1 MHDVSGHDF
10 SHAESGNKGSG
21 PWPPTVLT
29 QKAQTLVT
37 ILNFFLWSLLKVAVV
52 TVVLLMGVAY
62 TVLLERKLVGR
73 IQNRWGPSRVGPFG
87 LLQPLV
93 DGAKSFLKEDLIP
106 TAVYRPL
113 YLLAPI
119 IALGCALISIAV
131 IPFGRPDAG
140 PGKFDIFDISNVNIG
155 LLIIL
160 GVTSV
165 GVYGIAL
172 AGWSSNNKYSLLGSL
187 RSSAQ
192 LISYELALGLSLVGV
207 VMRAGTFNLRQIVEQ
222 QARHGFGSWNIF
234 GGFQFVAFF
243 VYLMAAYAETNR
255 SPFDLPEAESEL
267 TGGYHTEYSS
277 MKFAMFFMAEYAN
290 MINVGCVATLLF
302 LGGWTGPFE
311 NLIPPPQSAIL
322 ASVLSIFWF
331 VIKVFGF
338 LCLYV
343 WVRGTLPRFRYDQ
356 LMSFGWRFL
365 LPLAIL
371 NIVASSLWFAYHPP
385 T

>member
-1 MHDVSGHDF
+1 M
-10 SHAESGNKGSG
+10 
-21 PWPPTVLT
+21 
-29 QKAQTLVT
+29 TL
-37 ILNFFLWSLLKVAVV
+37 LEFFLWSLLKVIVV
-52 TVVLLMGVAY
+52 TVVMLLGVAY

-106 TAVYRPL
+106 TAVYKPL

-119 IALGCALISIAV
+119 IALGCALISISV
-131 IPFGRPDAG
+131 VPFGEPKIG
-140 PGKFDIFDISNVNIG
+140 PHGMDFFEIADVNIG
-155 LLIIL
+155 LLVLL
-160 GVTSV
+160 GITSI

-172 AGWSSNNKYSLLGSL
+172 AGWSSNNKFSLLGSL

-207 VMRAGTFNLRQIVEQ
+207 VLRAGTLNLRAIVEQ
-222 QARHGFGSWNIF
+222 QATLGIASWNIF
-234 GGFQFVAFF
+234 GGFQFLAFF
-243 VYLMAAYAETNR
+243 IYLMAAFAETNR
-255 SPFDLPEAESEL
+255 APFDLPEAESEL

-302 LGGWTGPFE
+302 LGGWTSPFG
-311 NLIPPPQSAIL
+311 NLIRPPANIFVHALMP
-322 ASVLSIFWF
+322 IFWF
-331 VIKVFGF
+331 VFKVFCF
-338 LCLYV
+338 LFLYV

-356 LMSFGWRFL
+356 LMNFGWRVL
-365 LPLAIL
+365 LPLAML
-371 NIVASSLWFAYHPP
+371 NIVGTSLWLAYR
-385 T
+385 

>member
-1 MHDVSGHDF
+1 M
-10 SHAESGNKGSG
+10 
-21 PWPPTVLT
+21 
-29 QKAQTLVT
+29 TL
-37 ILNFFLWSLLKVAVV
+37 LSFFIWSLVKVVVV
-52 TVVLLMGVAY
+52 TVVLLVGVAY

-119 IALGCALISIAV
+119 IALGCAMISIGV
-131 IPFGRPDAG
+131 IPFGEPVG
-140 PGKFDIFDISNVNIG
+140 PKGFDIFEVANVNIG
-155 LLIIL
+155 LLVIL
-160 GVTSV
+160 GITSI

-207 VMRAGTFNLRQIVEQ
+207 VLRAGSLNLRTIVEQ
-222 QARHGFGSWNIF
+222 QATRGIVSWNIF
-234 GGFQFVAFF
+234 GGCQFVAFF
-243 VYLMAAYAETNR
+243 IYLMAAYAETNR

-302 LGGWTGPFE
+302 LGGWTSPLG
-311 NLIPPPQSAIL
+311 NLIPPPQNIFVHAL
-322 ASVLSIFWF
+322 MPVFWF
-331 VIKVFGF
+331 VAKVFCF
-338 LCLYV
+338 LFLYV

-356 LMSFGWRFL
+356 LMNFGWRVL
-365 LPLAIL
+365 MPLAIL
-371 NIVASSLWFAYHPP
+371 NIIGTSLLLAYR
-385 T
+385 